1 MVVCVCVD
9 FQILRAVH
17 RELIPL
23 DKEDISDIAE
33 EFRGQITLLCCC
45 VAENSFAVHI
55 CMTSYICIAAGV
67 MFLERKHEPCRA
79 LPNTLSV
86 PLTSLHQAHT
96 QGQY

>member
-33 EFRGQITLLCCC
+33 EFRGEITLLCFCL
-45 VAENSFAVHI
+45 AENSFAVHI
-55 CMTSYICIAAGV
+55 HVRSYVCIAAGV
-67 MFLERKHEPCRA
+67 VLPERKHKPV
-79 LPNTLSV
+79 NQSIN
-86 PLTSLHQAHT
+86 
-96 QGQY
+96 